1 LQLEKN
7 TVIDNQ
13 FLPYLKLA
21 HGMLN
26 LSMIFLFLYQGFMGL
41 AIRRT
46 RKAGAPLPLTVV
58 RRHRKVG
65 PVLVLWGIMGFV
77 AGVILIL
84 LDKGRVLE
92 YPPHFVTG
100 LTIALLLSA
109 TYLVSRRIK
118 GPDSP
123 FRKLHFGIGL
133 LLLPLCIIQSL
144 LGLGI
149 LL

>member
-1 LQLEKN
+1 
-7 TVIDNQ
+7 
-13 FLPYLKLA
+13 
-21 HGMLN
+21 
-26 LSMIFLFLYQGFMGL
+26 
-41 AIRRT
+41 
-46 RKAGAPLPLTVV
+46 
-58 RRHRKVG
+58 
-65 PVLVLWGIMGFV
+65 MGFV

-84 LDKGRVLE
+84 VDKGRVFE

-123 FRKLHFGIGL
+123 FRKAHFGIGL
-133 LLLPLCIIQSL
+133 LLLPLCIIQSV

>member
-1 LQLEKN
+1 M
-7 TVIDNQ
+7 IDNQ

-21 HGMLN
+21 HGIFN
-26 LSMIFLFLYQGFMGL
+26 LSMILLFLYQGRMGL
-41 AIRRT
+41 KIRRA
-46 RKAGAPLPLTVV
+46 RKAGAPFPLVVV

-65 PVLVLWGIMGFV
+65 PVLALWGIMGFV

-84 LDKGRVLE
+84 ADKGRVFE
-92 YPPHFVTG
+92 YPLHFITG

-123 FRKLHFGIGL
+123 FRKLHFGVGL
-133 LLLPLCIIQSL
+133 LLLPLCIIQL
-144 LGLGI
+144 ALGLGI